1 MNSEHLYKCYVN
13 MLGEKEVTLK
23 QLLILHGMLYILYA
37 IVYYAKVYSHS
48 SHLLHSA
55 TCMSSALQSLA
66 ISELSLQWLVVMLT
80 CTTTLAE
87 FQGYLCTIH
96 LVLIHTSR
104 CIGVGSKSEV

>member
-48 SHLLHSA
+48 SHLHDRSV
-55 TCMSSALQSLA
+55 TCNGDSS
-66 ISELSLQWLVVMLT
+66 T
-80 CTTTLAE
+80 
-87 FQGYLCTIH
+87 G
-96 LVLIHTSR
+96 TSCSIER
-104 CIGVGSKSEV
+104 RSSGSGA